1 MWQLVLKYI
10 PMDCSNFINSI
21 SLKVHVH
28 VGIYML
34 NGVACLV
41 LKKYSR
47 PPPTPP
53 PHRISN
59 SPSLNTQDVDK
70 NVGTV

>member
-1 MWQLVLKYI
+1 MWQLVL

-41 LKKYSR
+41 LKKYS
-47 PPPTPP
+47 
-53 PHRISN
+53 
-59 SPSLNTQDVDK
+59 SPERFSEEVSTADSS
-70 NVGTV
+70 TY

>member
-53 PHRISN
+53 PPPDIKQSVPKHPRC
-59 SPSLNTQDVDK
+59 
-70 NVGTV
+70 